1 MSSTVLITTA
11 NDPPNG
17 MMFLTTTDSA
27 TRRITAK
34 AAVFFWAIQ
43 GVEKIV
49 IADATGTTLLDENE
63 MSMLNQMNI
72 EVEQLHYFQDD
83 ETVKQKGKGYAEG
96 MLMQFA
102 MQNSE
107 ILKKETGFFKCTG
120 KIYCRNFAQ
129 ILHTIRTN
137 HFKNIFWT
145 NIDESGATRGWAD
158 TRFFYTS
165 IDFFNEYLLPTYL
178 SSDDNVA
185 AIESLC
191 FHLLSTRLPSIKT
204 VRPLLVGFCGG
215 TGELYMDS
223 SFGELDTN
231 FPSWLST

>member
-11 NDPPNG
+11 NDPPDG
-17 MMFLTTTDSA
+17 MMFLATTDSA

-49 IADATGTTLLDENE
+49 IADATGTTLLDQNE
-63 MSMLNQMNI
+63 ISMLNQMNI
-72 EVEQLHYFQDD
+72 EVEQLYYFQDA
-83 ETVKQKGKGYAEG
+83 EMVKQKGKGYAEG
-96 MLMQFA
+96 RLMQFA

-107 ILKKETGFFKCTG
+107 ILKKETSFFKCTG
-120 KIYCRNFAQ
+120 KIFCRNFPQ

-145 NIDESGATRGWAD
+145 NIREFGATHGWAD

-165 IDFFNEYLLPTYL
+165 VDFFNDHLLPTYL
-178 SSDDNVA
+178 SCDDSVA

-191 FHLLSTRLPSIKT
+191 FNLFSAKLPFVKT
-204 VRPLLVGFCGG
+204 ARPLLVGFCGG

-223 SFGELDTN
+223 SFGELDTD